1 MEILSYKVGP
11 SEGTGFQGA
20 RRQQGRQELNDVNL
34 DWACPD
40 LLVPSLGLGALQPT
54 I

>member
-1 MEILSYKVGP
+1 MEIRPYKVGP

-20 RRQQGRQELNDVNL
+20 RRQQGRQDLNNVNL

-40 LLVPSLGLGALQPT
+40 FLGPSLGLGALQPT